1 LHNYS
6 FIAKTS
12 SVNNI
17 RVFISVLFMENF
29 KKIDTLKYLDGIR
42 NDLKQSI
49 DDTFDY
55 LIDVNQNQNKKNLIF
70 ENKIKEIEKSI

>member
-1 LHNYS
+1 MHNHS

-17 RVFISVLFMENF
+17 RVFIRVLFMENF

-55 LIDVNQNQNKKNLIF
+55 LIDVNQNQNK
-70 ENKIKEIEKSI
+70 IKEIEKSI

>member
-1 LHNYS
+1 LHNHS

-17 RVFISVLFMENF
+17 RVFIRVLFMENF

-55 LIDVNQNQNKKNLIF
+55 LIDVNQNQNK
-70 ENKIKEIEKSI
+70 IKEIEKSI

>member
-1 LHNYS
+1 
-6 FIAKTS
+6 
-12 SVNNI
+12 
-17 RVFISVLFMENF
+17 MENF

-55 LIDVNQNQNKKNLIF
+55 LIDVNQNQNK
-70 ENKIKEIEKSI
+70 IKEIEKSI